1 MLTFYH
7 KPYGL
12 SMQRLCKPRAE
23 YQACLNVFAEVQPI
37 LCKDNEFNSILHYH
51 WAKCFQVQQIK
62 DIDTVTERIILFLL
76 RGIILDLSVDTF

>member
-1 MLTFYH
+1 MVC
-7 KPYGL
+7 
-12 SMQRLCKPRAE
+12 QCKDSAKIVQTESRTSSLFE
-23 YQACLNVFAEVQPI
+23 CYAEVQPI